1 MYHEPPFTPSV
12 SEPCKP
18 ALKSSR
24 ERTSIELD
32 PKKSW
37 HWHVI
42 PCGFIRVSRFKTEME
57 LAAEITHVTNEI
69 NEVNAKI
76 NAIEVLLKKRY

>member
-1 MYHEPPFTPSV
+1 MASLEFR
-12 SEPCKP
+12 
-18 ALKSSR
+18 A
-24 ERTSIELD
+24 SIFL
-32 PKKSW
+32 
-37 HWHVI
+37 
-42 PCGFIRVSRFKTEME
+42 KTEME